1 MVEWRFNINEE
12 GVFLMSKRRVV
23 VTGLGTVNP
32 VGNDVQ
38 TMWENIQNGV
48 CGIDEITHFDTTDF
62 KVKLAAEVKNL
73 NVEDYINKKE
83 AKRLDRFSQLA
94 MIASKQAF
102 EDSKLSIEE
111 IDASRFGVIMSSG
124 IGGLQTIENEKEKGM
139 KKGYERV
146 SPFFIPMAIGNL
158 AAGNVAIMLGAKGA
172 CLDIVTACAAGTNSI
187 GEAFK
192 YIRDGYSDIMLTGGA
207 EASITPLGIGG
218 FSSMK
223 ALSAASDKNRAS
235 IPFDAERNGFVMG
248 EGAGALILEEYEH
261 AINRGATIYAE
272 MIGYGVSCDAF
283 HMTAPDAEANG
294 ATACFKMALQDAN
307 INPEDVDYINA
318 HGTST
323 PLNDK
328 LETLGIKKV
337 FGEDTKVI
345 VSSTKGNTGH
355 LLGAAGA
362 VEAIITVKALQD
374 GFIPATINYSQPD
387 PECDL
392 DIVPNI
398 GRQQDIKYAMSN
410 SLGFGGHNACIVL
423 KKYE

>member
-1 MVEWRFNINEE
+1 MTVN
-12 GVFLMSKRRVV
+12 KRRVV
-23 VTGLGTVNP
+23 VTGLGTVCP
-32 VGNDVQ
+32 VVNDVD
-38 TMWENIQNGV
+38 TMWENIKNGV

-62 KVKLAAEVKNL
+62 KVKLAGEIKDL
-73 NVEDYINKKE
+73 NIEDYINKKE

-94 MIASKQAF
+94 LIAAKQAY
-102 EDSKLSIEE
+102 EDSKINMDEIE
-111 IDASRFGVIMSSG
+111 ANRFGVILSSG
-124 IGGLQTIENEKEKGM
+124 IGGIGTIESEKEKGI

-192 YIRDGYSDIMLTGGA
+192 YVRDGYADIMLAGGA

-223 ALSAASDKNRAS
+223 ALSTATDKNRAS

-248 EGAGALILEEYEH
+248 EGSGALILEEYEH
-261 AINRGATIYAE
+261 AKKRGATIYAE
-272 MIGYGVSCDAF
+272 LIGYGVSCDAF
-283 HMTAPDAEANG
+283 HMTAPDTEANG
-294 ATACFKMALQDAN
+294 AAACFTMALNDAN
-307 INPEDVDYINA
+307 ITADQIDYINA

-328 LETLGIKKV
+328 LETLGVKKV
-337 FGEDTKVI
+337 FGDQTNVML
-345 VSSTKGNTGH
+345 SSTKGHTGH

-362 VEAIITVKALQD
+362 VEAIITVKSLQD
-374 GFIPATINYSQPD
+374 GFVPGTINYSQPD

-392 DIVPNI
+392 DIVPNQ
-398 GRQQDIKYAMSN
+398 GRKMDIEYALSN
-410 SLGFGGHNACIVL
+410 SLGFGGHNACVIF
-423 KKYE
+423 KKYAG

>member
-1 MVEWRFNINEE
+1 
-12 GVFLMSKRRVV
+12 MSKRRVV
-23 VTGLGTVNP
+23 VTGLGTVCP
-32 VGNDVQ
+32 VGNDVE
-38 TMWENIQNGV
+38 TMWENIKNGV

-62 KVKLAAEVKNL
+62 KVKLAGEIKNL

-94 MIASKQAF
+94 MIASKQAY
-102 EDSKLSIEE
+102 EDARLNPEE
-111 IDASRFGVIMSSG
+111 IDANRFGVILSSG
-124 IGGLQTIENEKEKGM
+124 IGGLETIENEKEKGL

-192 YIRDGYSDIMLTGGA
+192 YVRDGYADIMLTGGA

-223 ALSAASDKNRAS
+223 ALSTATDKNRAS

-248 EGAGALILEEYEH
+248 EGAGALVLEEYEH
-261 AINRGATIYAE
+261 AKKRGATIYAE
-272 MIGYGVSCDAF
+272 IIGYGVSCDAF

-294 ATACFKMALQDAN
+294 AAACFKMALNDAQ
-307 INPEDVDYINA
+307 ISADDIDYINA

-328 LETLGIKKV
+328 LETLGVKKV
-337 FGEDTKVI
+337 FGEDTKVML
-345 VSSTKGNTGH
+345 SSTKGNTGH

-362 VEAIITVKALQD
+362 VEAIITVKSLQD
-374 GFIPATINYSQPD
+374 GFVPGTINYSQPD
-387 PECDL
+387 PECNL
-392 DIVPNI
+392 DIVPNQ
-398 GRQQDIKYAMSN
+398 GRKQDIQYAMSN
-410 SLGFGGHNACIVL
+410 SLGFGGHNATIIF
-423 KKYE
+423 KKYGE

>member
-1 MVEWRFNINEE
+1 
-12 GVFLMSKRRVV
+12 MSKRRVV
-23 VTGLGTVNP
+23 VTGLGTVCP
-32 VGNDVQ
+32 VGNDVE
-38 TMWENIQNGV
+38 TMWENIKNGV
-48 CGIDEITHFDTTDF
+48 CGIDQITRFDVTDF

-73 NVEDYINKKE
+73 DIESYLNKKE

-102 EDSKLSIEE
+102 LDSKLNINEMDE
-111 IDASRFGVIMSSG
+111 HRFGVILSSG

-139 KKGYERV
+139 QKGYERI

-192 YIRDGYSDIMLTGGA
+192 YVRDGYADIMLTGGA

-218 FSSMK
+218 FSAMK
-223 ALSAASDKNRAS
+223 ALSTATDKNRAS
-235 IPFDAERNGFVMG
+235 IPFDAERSGFVMG
-248 EGAGALILEEYEH
+248 EGAGALVLEEYEH
-261 AINRGATIYAE
+261 AKQRGATIYAE
-272 MIGYGVSCDAF
+272 VIGYGVSCDAF

-294 ATACFKMALQDAN
+294 AAACFNMALDDAKLSADA
-307 INPEDVDYINA
+307 IDYINA

-337 FGEDTKVI
+337 FGDHTKVM
-345 VSSTKGNTGH
+345 VSSTKGHTGH

-374 GFIPATINYSQPD
+374 GFIPPTINYLQPD

-392 DIVPNI
+392 DIVPNV
-398 GRQQDIKYAMSN
+398 GRQQEIQYAMSN

-423 KKYE
+423 KKYVG

>member
-1 MVEWRFNINEE
+1 
-12 GVFLMSKRRVV
+12 MSKRRVV
-23 VTGLGTVNP
+23 VTGLGTVCP
-32 VGNDVQ
+32 VGNDVEA
-38 TMWENIQNGV
+38 MWENIKNGV

-62 KVKLAAEVKNL
+62 KVKLASEVKNL
-73 NVEDYINKKE
+73 DIESYINKKE

-94 MIASKQAF
+94 MVASKQAF
-102 EDSKLSIEE
+102 QDSKLNIDE
-111 IDASRFGVIMSSG
+111 IDEHRFGVILSSG

-192 YIRDGYSDIMLTGGA
+192 YIRDGYADIMLTGGT

-223 ALSAASDKNRAS
+223 ALSTATDKNRAS

-248 EGAGALILEEYEH
+248 EGAGALVLEEYEH
-261 AINRGATIYAE
+261 AKKRGATIYAE
-272 MIGYGVSCDAF
+272 MVGYGVSCDAF
-283 HMTAPDAEANG
+283 HMTAPDSEANG
-294 ATACFKMALQDAN
+294 AAACFKMALNDAQLSADD
-307 INPEDVDYINA
+307 IDYINA

-328 LETLGIKKV
+328 LETLGVKKV
-337 FGEDTKVI
+337 FGEDTKVM

-374 GFIPATINYSQPD
+374 GFVPATINYSQPD

-392 DIVPNI
+392 DIVPNV
-398 GRQQDIKYAMSN
+398 GRQQEIQYAMSN

-423 KKYE
+423 KKYVG

>member
-1 MVEWRFNINEE
+1 
-12 GVFLMSKRRVV
+12 MSKRRVV
-23 VTGLGTVNP
+23 VTGLGTVCP
-32 VGNDVQ
+32 VGNDVE
-38 TMWENIQNGV
+38 TMWENIKNGV

-62 KVKLAAEVKNL
+62 KVKLAGEIKNL

-83 AKRLDRFSQLA
+83 AKRLDRLSQLA
-94 MIASKQAF
+94 MIASKQAY
-102 EDSKLSIEE
+102 EDARLNPEE
-111 IDASRFGVIMSSG
+111 IDANRFGIILSSG
-124 IGGLQTIENEKEKGM
+124 IGGLETIENEKEKGL

-192 YIRDGYSDIMLTGGA
+192 YVRDGYADIMLTGGA

-223 ALSAASDKNRAS
+223 ALSTATDKNRAS

-248 EGAGALILEEYEH
+248 EGAGALVLEEYEH
-261 AINRGATIYAE
+261 AKKRGATIYAE
-272 MIGYGVSCDAF
+272 IIGYGVSCDAF

-294 ATACFKMALQDAN
+294 AAACFKMALNDAQ
-307 INPEDVDYINA
+307 ISADDIDYINA

-328 LETLGIKKV
+328 LETLGVKKV
-337 FGEDTKVI
+337 FGEDTKVML
-345 VSSTKGNTGH
+345 SSTKGNTGH

-362 VEAIITVKALQD
+362 VEAIITVKSLQD
-374 GFIPATINYSQPD
+374 GFVPGTINYSQPD
-387 PECDL
+387 PECNL
-392 DIVPNI
+392 DIVPNQ
-398 GRQQDIKYAMSN
+398 GRKQDIQYAMSN

-423 KKYE
+423 KKYAG